1 MSLPIAVQL
10 YSVRELEQPF
20 DTVLAE
26 VAEIGYTGV
35 ETVDN
40 HGLHADEMRALLDK
54 HELQVVSSHIAMA
67 VLEDDFDAV
76 VAFNKAVGNDT
87 LVIPWLPLALRAK
100 TAEGWQAIGHK
111 LDQIGQRC
119 RDVGMKL
126 LYHNHD
132 FEIETFDGR
141 LAIDWLLA
149 GADPENLGF
158 EPDLAWVV
166 AGEADPLALLARYQG
181 RCPRVHVKDLAKPGE
196 SDNAKDLADVGYG
209 TLNWDELLPAAE
221 NVGAEWLIVEH
232 DLPPEP
238 LASIRRSYEFLQ
250 TR

>member
-20 DTVLAE
+20 DSVLAE
-26 VAEIGYTGV
+26 VAAIGYTGV

-40 HGLHADEMRALLDK
+40 HGLHAEEMRALLDK
-54 HELQVVSSHIAMA
+54 HELKVISSHIAMA

-100 TAEGWQAIGHK
+100 NADGWKAIGHK

-132 FEIETFDGR
+132 FEIESFDGQ

-166 AGEADPLALLARYQG
+166 AGEADPLALLTRYKG

-196 SDNAKDLADVGYG
+196 SDNVKGMADVGYG
-209 TLNWDELLPAAE
+209 LMNWDDLLPAAE
-221 NVGAEWLIVEH
+221 KAGAEWLIVEH
-232 DLPPEP
+232 DLPPDP
-238 LASIRRSYEFLQ
+238 LVSIRRSYEFLQ
-250 TR
+250 QQ

>member
-10 YSVRELEQPF
+10 YSLRELEEPF
-20 DTVLAE
+20 DTVLAD

-40 HGLHADEMRALLDK
+40 HGLHADEMCALLDK
-54 HELQVVSSHIAMA
+54 HELQIVSSHIAMA

-76 VAFNKAVGNDT
+76 VAFNKAVGNHT

-100 TAEGWQAIGHK
+100 NAAGWKAIGRK
-111 LDQIGQRC
+111 LDLLGRRC
-119 RDVGMKL
+119 RDVDMRL

-132 FEIETFDGR
+132 FEITPYDGR
-141 LAIDWLLA
+141 LAIDWLLD

-158 EPDLAWVV
+158 EPDLAWVI
-166 AGEADPLALLARYQG
+166 AGGADALDLLDRYQG

-196 SDNAKDLADVGYG
+196 SDNEKDLADVGYG
-209 TLNWDELLPAAE
+209 QLKWDELLPAVQNAS
-221 NVGAEWLIVEH
+221 AEWLIVEH
-232 DLPPEP
+232 DLPPDP

-250 TR
+250 GG